1 MDFDENGLGL
11 VANPLKTP
19 VFFVSGE
26 FVPLEAA
33 NVIMT
38 LYQFAVFSDIGN
50 NFAGRLYLY

>member
-38 LYQFAVFSDIGN
+38 LYQ
-50 NFAGRLYLY
+50 